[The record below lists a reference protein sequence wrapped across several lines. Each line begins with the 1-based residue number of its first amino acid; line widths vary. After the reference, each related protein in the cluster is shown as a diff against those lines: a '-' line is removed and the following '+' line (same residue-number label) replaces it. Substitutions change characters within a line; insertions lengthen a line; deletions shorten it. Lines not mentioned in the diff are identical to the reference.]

1 MSNATARRGRPKG
14 TGLDDRARLK
24 AVAAILASNPDLKT
38 TTAIKVAGVSDPST
52 IRRLR
57 DKFQECRDELMAEV
71 AGPRPKSLSAA
82 AVPAATSEHHASQR
96 SAMSA
101 EPREPASALPK
112 SPAAQPAAHVAR
124 GQASAE
130 SWATSAFDTNPWLA
144 AWCAWQIRAA
154 STVLD
159 AQLGMLNELMKMPS
173 VNMAL
178 RQHVEI
184 NRLAMQ
190 FCAPP
195 RVRQL
200 LH

>member
-1 MSNATARRGRPKG
+1 MSNATARRGRPRG
-14 TGLDDRARLK
+14 SGLDDRARLK
-24 AVAAILASNPDLKT
+24 AVAAILTSNPDLKT

-57 DKFQECRDELMAEV
+57 DKFQECREELMAEV
-71 AGPRPKSLSAA
+71 AGSRPRPTATAAVSSIASEHQIAQRSAASAEPHEPKTSEPKSLALR
-82 AVPAATSEHHASQR
+82 PAA
-96 SAMSA
+96 
-101 EPREPASALPK
+101 PAV
-112 SPAAQPAAHVAR
+112 H
-124 GQASAE
+124 GQIPTE
-130 SWATSAFDTNPWLA
+130 GWATSAFEANPWLA

-159 AQLGMLNELMKMPS
+159 AQLGMLNELIKMPS

-190 FCAPP
+190 FCTPL

>member
-57 DKFQECRDELMAEV
+57 DKFQECRAELMAEV
-71 AGPRPKSLSAA
+71 RGPRPKSLSAA
-82 AVPAATSEHHASQR
+82 AVPAATSEHHTAPR
-96 SAMSA
+96 SAVPA
-101 EPREPASALPK
+101 EPRETAQHQSNLPAVL
-112 SPAAQPAAHVAR
+112 PAARVDQAPVPAQ
-124 GQASAE
+124 G
-130 SWATSAFDTNPWLA
+130 WATSALDANPWLA
-144 AWCAWQIRAA
+144 AWCAWQVKAA